1 VEAAFFA
8 RSQTGRRLFIACN
21 NKGPS
26 GALCGE
32 TGRTTLD
39 PRVLD
44 AMGQVPREEFV
55 PPKQAGSAYKS
66 RPLAIGHGQ
75 TISQPFIVALM
86 TELLNLKPTDK
97 VLEVG
102 TGSGYQAAVL
112 SLLARQVYTIEIIPE
127 LGNAAA
133 ATLGRLGYANIKTKI
148 GDGYQ
153 GWPAY
158 APFDAIIV
166 TAAPARVPAAL
177 VEQLKPKGR
186 MIIPVAAHGSKIS
199 CSSPKIGMALRQTPR
214 LFPLASCRSSKA
226 IVTTDQVP
234 GVWQRTTR
242 VRLGRPISKRRPSG
256 RRKRMLVVSYATWS

>member
-1 VEAAFFA
+1 MAGKLATVPVLLALFATEALEAADFA
-8 RSQTGRRLFIACN
+8 TERQQMLEEIRQLTA
-21 NKGPS
+21 
-26 GALCGE
+26 ATAVE

-44 AMGQVPREEFV
+44 VMGRVPREEFV
-55 PPKQAGSAYKS
+55 PPEEAGYAYKS
-66 RPLAIGHGQ
+66 RPLSIGYGQ

-86 TELLNLKPTDK
+86 TELLQLKPTDT

-112 SLLARQVYTIEIIPE
+112 SLLAREVYTIEIIPE

-133 ATLGRLGYANIKTKI
+133 ATLVRLGYANIKKRI

-166 TAAPARVPAAL
+166 TAAPDYIPTAL
-177 VEQLKPKGR
+177 VEQLRPNGR
-186 MIIPVAAHGSKIS
+186 MVIPVGGREQDLMLITKNPDGTTTNTNIIPV
-199 CSSPKIGMALRQTPR
+199 
-214 LFPLASCRSSKA
+214 LFVPLVKGD
-226 IVTTDQVP
+226 TNH
-234 GVWQRTTR
+234 
-242 VRLGRPISKRRPSG
+242 
-256 RRKRMLVVSYATWS
+256 